1 MTPRSVCGHIEHP
14 AYRLHKFPPNASSC
28 ARVWNGMK
36 GGVNNGKEMKG
47 EGVRKCMEEGAFDF
61 NS

>member
-1 MTPRSVCGHIEHP
+1 MTPLNVCGDIESP
-14 AYRLHKFPPNASSC
+14 AYRVHKFPPNASSC

-36 GGVNNGKEMKG
+36 GEVHNGKVMRGGIRNCK
-47 EGVRKCMEEGAFDF
+47 EEGAFDF